1 MIQRLLD
8 AQLSTATNT
17 VDILKMEIEKE
28 EALLAQET
36 KYVDEM
42 EKNAK
47 KAEAERRR
55 QMKNVIPG
63 FPLRWLFSVAYMV
76 LTLGASCFAT
86 Y

>member
-1 MIQRLLD
+1 LIQRLLD

-17 VDILKMEIEKE
+17 IDILKMEIEKE

-42 EKNAK
+42 EKYAK

-55 QMKNVIPG
+55 QMKNVITG
-63 FPLRWLFSVAYMV
+63 FCAFCVLWLTR
-76 LTLGASCFAT
+76 L
-86 Y
+86 

>member
-1 MIQRLLD
+1 
-8 AQLSTATNT
+8 
-17 VDILKMEIEKE
+17 MEIEKE

-55 QMKNVIPG
+55 QMKNVFIPWILFLLVEGYSCLPG
-63 FPLRWLFSVAYMV
+63 FRL
-76 LTLGASCFAT
+76 LGASRSAT